1 MEEIEIRF
9 NSKKIFFRIV
19 YGFALIGI
27 GFWLLYGDTS
37 LLNRFPRI
45 SDPNFK
51 KFMGFL
57 IIGLMTLGVL
67 FLFKCLL
74 TKKPGFVIDESG
86 FTDRTSIFSKGKIYW
101 EDIEYVER
109 NVIKFFINVPSLKV
123 VLKNSSKPK
132 LYSAGLLDVSLDE
145 LIKLVTDNFEKKSQ
159 NQVSSF

>member
-9 NSKKIFFRIV
+9 NSKKIIFRII
-19 YGFALIGI
+19 YGVALIGV
-27 GFWLLYGDTS
+27 GFWLLYGNTNILDT
-37 LLNRFPRI
+37 FPRI
-45 SDPNFK
+45 SDHNFK
-51 KFMGFL
+51 KFIGFL
-57 IIGLMTLGVL
+57 LIGLMTLGVV

-86 FTDRTSIFSKGKIYW
+86 FMDRTSIFSKGKIYW

-109 NVIKFFINVPSLKV
+109 NVIKFFINVSSLKV